1 MTITA
6 YKHVILTDKGA
17 PVIAGTNFKVKQL
30 ILERQ
35 AHGSSPE
42 ELAFQHPQLSL
53 AQVYSAL
60 AYYEDHKETMDALMR
75 EGDARAEALKGTL
88 DATQLKETIKSRTS
102 L

>member
-6 YKHVILTDKGA
+6 YKHIVLTDEGVA
-17 PVIAGTNFKVKQL
+17 VIAGTGFKVKQL
-30 ILERQ
+30 IAERQ

-60 AYYEDHKETMDALMR
+60 AYYEDHKAQIDTHIR
-75 EGDARAEALKGTL
+75 EGDARAKTLKAQL
-88 DATQLKETIKSRTS
+88 DATDLKEQIKLRTQP
-102 L
+102 